1 MLALLGLTVYPAAQP
16 LIALGAGGI
25 LAAFLILSSES
36 LLERLCG
43 VIRGES
49 RVASLVRHL
58 FVILLQARRCHSP
71 ALLAGATGLSL
82 IAWASEA
89 WAFYLITHWMGLDIS
104 PAFAVFIYATS
115 MLAGALSFMPGGLG
129 GAEAVMVGLLV
140 WKGVIGADAIAATI
154 LIRVATLWFA
164 VAIGCLTLIRQTS
177 GRLEPVVES

>member
-36 LLERLCG
+36 LLERLRG

-104 PAFAVFIYATS
+104 PAFAIFVYAIS
-115 MLAGALSFMPGGLG
+115 MLAGAISFMPGGLG
-129 GAEAVMVGLLV
+129 SAEAVMVLLLV
-140 WKGVIGADAIAATI
+140 WKGANSAEAIAATTI
-154 LIRVATLWFA
+154 IRLSTLWFA
-164 VAIGCLTLIRQTS
+164 VGLGALVLGMKDQRSIT
-177 GRLEPVVES
+177 